1 MISWGWIIIVYIE
14 PHQRLQYSIAI
25 NQYYTLR
32 KRIFCDQLQWVQP
45 QADGLEHDEFDQSY
59 NLYVLN
65 IDDETGLVT
74 GGVRLMPTTGP
85 TLMHSVWKDLLP
97 DPDDFR
103 APTIWEATRFCVE
116 PAANTRKSSLAN
128 RATLALTLAVIDFA
142 QANGILHI
150 IAVCEAKFFDMTN
163 AYAGDAEIIS
173 RKIDENGTD
182 ICCGLWS
189 AQADRSRIAWA
200 KQFIGGTEPVLLQ
213 QVA

>member
-1 MISWGWIIIVYIE
+1 MYIE
-14 PHQRLQYSIAI
+14 PHQRLRHSIAI
-25 NQYYTLR
+25 RQYYSLR
-32 KRIFCDQLQWVQP
+32 KRIFCDQLKWVLP
-45 QADGLEHDEFDQSY
+45 KEHDLEHDNFDDIY

-65 IDDETGLVT
+65 IDEDTNTVT

-85 TLMHSVWKDLLP
+85 TLMHSVWQDLLP

-103 APTIWEATRFCVE
+103 SPNIWEATRFCVE
-116 PAANTRKSSLAN
+116 PVANTRKSSLAN
-128 RATLALTLAVIDFA
+128 RTTLALTLAVIDFA
-142 QANGILHI
+142 QANGISHI
-150 IAVCEAKFFDMTN
+150 IAVCESKFFDMTN

-173 RKIDENGTD
+173 RRIDENGTD